1 MNIQSRCP
9 LARAYLVLWGRLD
22 KPSAKPAHPQLLCG
36 AHVVMHNNFAG
47 RNTLRNVG
55 KIVEIFHALILRLFC
70 AAFRPGEESDLS
82 ADARQAGTVTT
93 GRAAV

>member
-9 LARAYLVLWGRLD
+9 LARAYLVSRGRLD

-55 KIVEIFHALILRLFC
+55 KIDEIFHVLILRLFC
-70 AAFRPGEESDLS
+70 AAFRPGWENWPLL
-82 ADARQAGTVTT
+82 ADAARPGQ
-93 GRAAV
+93 